1 MQKRSDCQRRKD
13 REGRVWDMLPS
24 EALKANAELDLDARP
39 SLSTHLNT
47 PFPTIRALLAAW
59 SDAFAA
65 DKCALVLVV

>member
-47 PFPTIRALLAAW
+47 PFPTIRALLAA
-59 SDAFAA
+59 
-65 DKCALVLVV
+65 